1 MRRNNFS
8 VRKRTHKKSQSYAS
22 LVPAFQKSL
31 QDEESVIFADNLDAQ
46 IQPEY
51 LTNQKEKGRALGW
64 SLLKGATHWAQPIDQ
79 GAGRE
84 VKRDVD
90 YEQNEWLEV
99 PENLEKWESG
109 TELNASDRRIL
120 MTWWVGNAYKRTC
133 GRVNLNRYFEKSGCL
148 LTVNGHGDENINPEG
163 LASFTF
169 DRPVIPA
176 VLAAAP
182 VQENVAATTHAELQE
197 SAEQEE
203 LLEEEELSDEDECSD
218 EEEKW
223 FIPPGY
229 IAEEH
234 ASAELDRSMAGTW
247 CLLKSARVE

>member
-22 LVPAFQKSL
+22 MVPAFQKSL

-51 LTNQKEKGRALGW
+51 LANQKEKGRALGW

-120 MTWWVGNAYKRTC
+120 MTW
-133 GRVNLNRYFEKSGCL
+133 YFEKSGCL
-148 LTVNGHGDENINPEG
+148 LSVNGHGDENITPEG

-203 LLEEEELSDEDECSD
+203 LLEEDELSDEDECSD

-223 FIPPGY
+223 CIPPGY